1 MKTKL
6 MSLLLSVGLLLS
18 VAAPAFAADID
29 NSSFAVVA
37 KNGFAV
43 AEEGV
48 RSTVSIKGSVLALG
62 GDIILKDRNCL
73 SGDNKI
79 YYKEGAS
86 ITAYDI
92 GVGVTDPSRYCVLTD
107 QDYTFTKPEKPAFDT
122 ASLMALEDI
131 VVGKEDVVISQ
142 DITVENVQL
151 TGTGNLVF
159 DVPEGNT
166 LYAEIGTVDFSG
178 TGDYNKGAVMVTGG
192 GTVCLKAGT
201 VTGEKAKNFNYPS
214 RVNVGWET
222 YQYKTGNKLVLLL
235 ENQQELAQFRMEGDL
250 YLSNSLN
257 IAGTFNVVG
266 NLVADQDVIYQGEI
280 SAKTEEF
287 NVLGQVYAEDGL
299 VHLVGAARVRGQLI
313 ADRAELFGNSTV
325 VYQDMEYIPVTPGTP
340 APTAEPTP
348 VPTTE
353 PTAVPTIEPT
363 GTPDTDL
370 IPDNPVTTKPIEA
383 TTNYAYIY
391 GYTQSIMAPDAPVTR
406 GEAAAMVNR
415 VLYQE
420 NMRHGF
426 TKPSTPTFRDL
437 GEGDWRYSALEYMT
451 SLGVYNSNAGLISPN
466 QDASRAEIA
475 KMISFV
481 LGLQPSGT
489 DLGYDDMKPGDKYY
503 QFMDAM
509 VTAGYLEGNDNLL
522 RPGDTMTRAE
532 FVTMFNRIIGRSA
545 DNGFHLEYSDGT
557 PVTVTFTDIDSHWAY
572 EELIYGTNSFDSNGY
587 VDPSLKTDRN
597 QLDFEL

>member
-29 NSSFAVVA
+29 SSSFAVVA

-92 GVGVTDPSRYCVLTD
+92 GVGVTNPDRYCVLTD

-122 ASLMALEDI
+122 ASLMASEDI

-201 VTGEKAKNFNYPS
+201 VTGEKTKNFNYPS
-214 RVNVGWET
+214 RVNVGWDT
-222 YQYKTGNKLVLLL
+222 YQYKNDNKLILLL
-235 ENQQELAQFRMEGDL
+235 ENQQDLSQFRMEGDL
-250 YLSNSLN
+250 YLSSSLN

-299 VHLVGAARVRGQLI
+299 VHLTGAARVRGQLI

-340 APTAEPTP
+340 APTTEPTP
-348 VPTTE
+348 IPTVE
-353 PTAVPTIEPT
+353 PTAAPTIEPT
-363 GTPDTDL
+363 GTPDTSL
-370 IPDNPVTTKPIEA
+370 IPDNPVTTKPIEV

-451 SLGVYNSNAGLISPN
+451 SLGVYNSNADRIYSD

-557 PVTVTFTDIDSHWAY
+557 PVTVTFTDIDGHWAY

-587 VDPSLKTDRN
+587 VDPSLKMDRN